1 MDGGFEPQVSIDDDH
16 SHQKVN
22 SLTDMESGNFGCKIR
37 APCCDG
43 IFDCRHCHNEA
54 KNSLEVDPFDRHDVP
69 RHQWRIQKSY
79 HKGS

>member
-22 SLTDMESGNFGCKIR
+22 SLTDMESGNFG
-37 APCCDG
+37 
-43 IFDCRHCHNEA
+43 HCHNEA